1 MSVVRA
7 TEFRHRLVEN
17 FLRPA
22 RSVGEHVADALR
34 GIGLASMVVIAV
46 GWGFVDMAVF
56 ALAMLG
62 VVVPRFLGA
71 RATLDVAVCTAVLVA
86 AWSAVLDLYAAI
98 SWWDIVVHCSLNGLI
113 AAIAWVLCA
122 QVGVTLVGPAARHRF
137 AVTVI
142 LTTAFGLALGAVW
155 EMWEWFG
162 HNYIDESI
170 YVTYNDTIG
179 DLVAGGIGSVIAGC
193 SMHFLAGA
201 NRGR

>member
-1 MSVVRA
+1 MSVVGA

-17 FLRPA
+17 FLRPS

-71 RATLDVAVCTAVLVA
+71 RASLDVAVCIAVLVA

-98 SWWDIVVHCSLNGLI
+98 PWWDIVVHCGLNGLI
-113 AAIAWVLCA
+113 AAIAWVLCT
-122 QVGVTLVGPAARHRF
+122 QIGVSLVGTAERYRF
-137 AVTVI
+137 ALTVI
-142 LTTAFGLALGAVW
+142 LTTVFGLALGAVW

-162 HNYIDESI
+162 HNFLDESI
-170 YVTYNDTIG
+170 YVAYNDTIG
-179 DLVAGGIGSVIAGC
+179 DIVAGGIGSMIAGC
-193 SMHFLAGA
+193 SMRFLAGA
-201 NRGR
+201 NRGG